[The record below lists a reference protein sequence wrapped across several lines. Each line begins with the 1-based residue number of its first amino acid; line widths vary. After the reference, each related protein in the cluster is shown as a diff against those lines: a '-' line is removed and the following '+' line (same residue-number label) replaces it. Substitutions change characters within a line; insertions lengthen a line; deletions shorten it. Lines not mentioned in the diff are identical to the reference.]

1 MSKSEVKYPPL
12 KRPYYSRAGYDLN
25 KSVGL
30 FIFCSRWVVLGYA
43 AVDSSVFVLLGFI
56 QNVPPLLAANG
67 RCACLCINQ
76 GAVNLPF
83 NRRGSHAGN
92 YFGICKSAER
102 TGEKDAGQGGG
113 QRWSHKTGRYRIKQS
128 FFFVSNNMSNFQLSF
143 LSIYTGHGLKLALL

>member
-1 MSKSEVKYPPL
+1 M
-12 KRPYYSRAGYDLN
+12 
-25 KSVGL
+25 
-30 FIFCSRWVVLGYA
+30 VLGSA
-43 AVDSSVFVLLGFI
+43 AVDSSVFVLQGFI

-102 TGEKDAGQGGG
+102 IREKDARQGGV
-113 QRWSHKTGRYRIKQS
+113 QRWSHKSGRFQIQIQTTRLMFGCLFVYLHRTWPETSS
-128 FFFVSNNMSNFQLSF
+128 FVNKCGLYLLKKTSCFVASF
-143 LSIYTGHGLKLALL
+143 CFKYSLMTFSV